1 MTTITKERLLAIK
14 QWRETYGPGSNVVL
28 PAEEAEELA
37 RIALAALEAEPVLY
51 QSCTRP
57 NWNSGVPWT
66 EWKERS
72 REGYENDLRFTD
84 TPDHAGWINKCRKL
98 YTTPPVPVMQADV
111 AQAIENLKQKLVECN
126 RYNYC
131 ADAVKGVEDASRVLA
146 LQNQNM
152 SAPITPEA
160 IENAIEYIRSIAF
173 HINEDDYHGKHIAY
187 FMRQALAWLEG
198 HSCSND
204 RLGKA
209 DNQPVRGNQAAE
221 SNRGNEWTGNPD
233 IDNAIIMLDR
243 IDTLENC
250 DDDRIEAV
258 KAVLRRLAGNYPDIP
273 DSSVPAPGK
282 GVTGER
288 IRIKPHVYRELVNRL
303 HDTAIKCAGTQQL
316 RERISRVLGDVITP
330 DHHKQAEKSGL
341 ERCHL
346 EAALNIKPGHTLGI
360 IDALLVHKMARALL
374 PLVAE
379 KHEVDHANES

>member
-1 MTTITKERLLAIK
+1 MTTITKERLLTIR

-37 RIALAALEAEPVLY
+37 RIALASLEAEPVAYIFKHPAGKLFWALTDE
-51 QSCTRP
+51 S
-57 NWNSGVPWT
+57 N
-66 EWKERS
+66 KE
-72 REGYENDLRFTD
+72 
-84 TPDHAGWINKCRKL
+84 
-98 YTTPPVPVMQADV
+98 QADV
-111 AQAIENLKQKLVECN
+111 IPVYA
-126 RYNYC
+126 
-131 ADAVKGVEDASRVLA
+131 ASP
-146 LQNQNM
+146 
-152 SAPITPEA
+152 APIASEA

-173 HINEDDYHGKHIAY
+173 HIDEDDYHGKHIAY

-198 HSCSND
+198 HSCSDD

-209 DNQPVRGNQAAE
+209 DNQPASGNQAAE

-243 IDTLENC
+243 IDTAESC

-341 ERCHL
+341 ERCRL

>member
-1 MTTITKERLLAIK
+1 MTTITREQAQKIIEAADEVISALAGTNEDVNPDSDNMLRLWDDLNDRHAPP
-14 QWRETYGPGSNVVL
+14 EVVR
-28 PAEEAEELA
+28 ELA
-37 RIALAALEAEPVLY
+37 RIALASLGAEPVAYIFKHPAGKLFWALTDESNKD
-51 QSCTRP
+51 QSD
-57 NWNSGVPWT
+57 V
-66 EWKERS
+66 
-72 REGYENDLRFTD
+72 
-84 TPDHAGWINKCRKL
+84 I
-98 YTTPPVPVMQADV
+98 PVYA
-111 AQAIENLKQKLVECN
+111 
-126 RYNYC
+126 
-131 ADAVKGVEDASRVLA
+131 ASP
-146 LQNQNM
+146 
-152 SAPITPEA
+152 APIASEA

-173 HINEDDYHGKHIAY
+173 HIDEDDYHGKHIAY

-198 HSCSND
+198 HSCSDD
-204 RLGKA
+204 RQGKA
-209 DNQPVRGNQAAE
+209 DNQPASGNQAAE

-243 IDTLENC
+243 IDTAESC

-273 DSSVPAPGK
+273 DSSVPASGK

-288 IRIKPHVYRELVNRL
+288 IRIKPHVYRELVNRI

-316 RERISRVLGDVITP
+316 REKISRVLGDVITP

-374 PLVAE
+374 PLVAD
-379 KHEVDHANES
+379 KHEAGHANES

>member
-1 MTTITKERLLAIK
+1 MTTMTKERLLTIK

-37 RIALAALEAEPVLY
+37 RIALASLEAEPVLY

-57 NWNSGVPWT
+57 TWNSGVPWT

-72 REGYENDLRFTD
+72 RECYEDDLRFTD
-84 TPDHAGWINKCRKL
+84 TPDHAGWIYKCRKL
-98 YTTPPVPVMQADV
+98 YTTPP
-111 AQAIENLKQKLVECN
+111 
-126 RYNYC
+126 
-131 ADAVKGVEDASRVLA
+131 
-146 LQNQNM
+146 
-152 SAPITPEA
+152 APIALEA

-198 HSCSND
+198 HSCSDD

-209 DNQPVRGNQAAE
+209 ENQTVHGNQAAE

-258 KAVLRRLAGNYPDIP
+258 KAVLRRLAGNYPVTL
-273 DSSVPAPGK
+273 DSWISCSDRMPEDTKMLLAFSQGEIVAAYWNWVVNPIDYKKYRAFTYLSGNILDD
-282 GVTGER
+282 VTHWM
-288 IRIKPHVYRELVNRL
+288 P
-303 HDTAIKCAGTQQL
+303 
-316 RERISRVLGDVITP
+316 
-330 DHHKQAEKSGL
+330 
-341 ERCHL
+341 
-346 EAALNIKPGHTLGI
+346 
-360 IDALLVHKMARALL
+360 L
-374 PLVAE
+374 PEPPL
-379 KHEVDHANES
+379 